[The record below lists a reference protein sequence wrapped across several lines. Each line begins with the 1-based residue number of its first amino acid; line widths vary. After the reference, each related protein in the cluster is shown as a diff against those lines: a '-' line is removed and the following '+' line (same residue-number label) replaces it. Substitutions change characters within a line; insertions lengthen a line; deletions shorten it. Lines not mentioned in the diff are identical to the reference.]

1 MNADYR
7 ERALKAFPAG
17 SNGEYGIPSELVP
30 VLQRGKGCRVWDTDG
45 REFLDMTMAWG
56 AALVGHAHPKV
67 IEAATRQARDGA
79 NFAAVNARAV
89 ELAERIQSVSP
100 CAEKIRFVASGTEAT
115 MLCLRIAQGATG
127 RPKVLKFEGA
137 YHGQHP
143 VGVTSML
150 AGKPAALPQSDPSG
164 AGASWVERDVLAA
177 PFNDLAATEKIIF
190 DHANELAAVIV
201 EPLHRCIA
209 PVPGFLAG
217 LRAVTKRHGVVLIFD
232 EVVTGFRLAL
242 GGAQEYYGV
251 TPDLVAYGKALGG
264 GFPIGAY
271 AGRAELMEVV
281 SEHRLPGPHY
291 VWSASTAGGNPVSAA
306 AALATIEILSEPGA
320 YPNFHEAGASLRR
333 QMAEVLKSQG
343 EAGQILGDG
352 PLAQVAFSA
361 QPVTDQRSWL
371 ASDRARGKASMLALL
386 RGGVFLNPMGTK
398 LYLSLAHDS
407 KAIAEFVEHFADALT
422 TTRPVRKDLESS
434 LAVGDLSR
442 PALQQMRANLPTT
455 T

>member
-1 MNADYR
+1 MSASYR
-7 ERALKAFPAG
+7 ERALQTFPAG
-17 SNGEYGIPSELVP
+17 SNGEYGIPADLVP
-30 VLQRGKGCRVWDTDG
+30 VLQRGRGCRVWDTGG

-67 IEAATRQARDGA
+67 IEAAMQQARDGA
-79 NFAAVNARAV
+79 NFAAVNARAI
-89 ELAERIQSVSP
+89 ELAERIQSLSP

-150 AGKPAALPQSDPSG
+150 AGKPTTLPKSDPSG
-164 AGASWVERDVLAA
+164 AGAAWVESDVLTA
-177 PFNDLAATEKIIF
+177 PFNDLVTTEKIVF
-190 DHANELAAVIV
+190 QHAGDLAAVIV

-209 PVPGFLAG
+209 PVKGFLAG
-217 LRAVTKRHGVVLIFD
+217 LRAVTKKAGVVLIFD

-251 TPDLVAYGKALGG
+251 GPDLVAYGKALGG

-271 AGRAELMEVV
+271 GGRVELMEVV

-291 VWSASTAGGNPVSAA
+291 VWSASTGGGNPVSCA
-306 AALATIEILSEPGA
+306 AALATIEILSARGVYPG
-320 YPNFHEAGASLRR
+320 FQEAGMQLRR
-333 QMAEVLKSQG
+333 QMAEVLKAQG

-371 ASDRARGKASMLALL
+371 NSDRARGRALMLALL
-386 RGGVFLNPMGTK
+386 RAGIFLNPMGTK
-398 LYLSLAHDS
+398 LYLSLAHDG
-407 KAIAEFVEHFADALT
+407 KAIEEFVGRFADALT
-422 TTRPVRKDLESS
+422 ATRKNRSADLIT
-434 LAVGDLSR
+434 A
-442 PALQQMRANLPTT
+442 
-455 T
+455 